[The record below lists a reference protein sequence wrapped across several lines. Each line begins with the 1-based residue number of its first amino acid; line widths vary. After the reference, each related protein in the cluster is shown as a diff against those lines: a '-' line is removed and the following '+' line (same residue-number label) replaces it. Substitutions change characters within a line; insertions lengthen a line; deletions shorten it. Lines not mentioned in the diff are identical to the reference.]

1 MTYPKGHYRNN
12 DQFDVPHHD
21 PQQEYSEYIPSS
33 AFDEAA
39 DAILSDDDTLIMD
52 MCAWI
57 EDGGTEWNVDMPW
70 NDRALFIA
78 KLLRD
83 ESQEFRDWRDVR
95 HGDEIRNKAIDITM
109 GEQP

>member
-1 MTYPKGHYRNN
+1 MIYPKGHYRNN

-39 DAILSDDDTLIMD
+39 DAILGDDDTLMRDVEI
-52 MCAWI
+52 WI
-57 EDGGTEWNVDMPW
+57 TESNEGHPYIPW
-70 NDRALFIA
+70 NDRWLMIA

-83 ESQEFRDWRDVR
+83 ESKEFRDWRDER
-95 HGDEIRNKAIDITM
+95 HGDEIRNKAIDITLN
-109 GEQP
+109 EQP